1 MQSPIRKEKDTFTYS
16 DYLTWPDDERWEI
29 IDGIAYAMSPSPKE
43 AHQRI
48 SMRLS
53 GFFDSALN
61 GKACVPYAAPFDV
74 VFSEK
79 DVVQPDVFVVCDS
92 KKITLDNIQ
101 GAPDLIIEI
110 LSPSTADK
118 DRTAKMELYERN
130 GVKEY
135 LILDPVYQCVNRYV
149 LGENGKYL
157 PPEYFNAQKELSLV
171 SLPGL
176 NLTLW
181 EIFGVEPNEKK

>member
-1 MQSPIRKEKDTFTYS
+1 MQSPLRKEKELFTYS

-29 IDGIAYAMSPSPKE
+29 IDGVAYAMCPSPKE
-43 AHQRI
+43 AHQKI
-48 SMRLS
+48 SFNITLMLGTLLANKPCS
-53 GFFDSALN
+53 LYYS
-61 GKACVPYAAPFDV
+61 PFDV

-118 DRTAKMELYERN
+118 DRSVKKDLYERN

-135 LILDPVYQCVNRYV
+135 LLFDPVYQCVNRYV
-149 LGENGKYL
+149 LGENSKFL

-176 NLTLW
+176 SLSLW
-181 EIFGVEPNEKK
+181 TIFGVEKMLP

>member
-1 MQSPIRKEKDTFTYS
+1 MHKEKETFTYS

-29 IDGIAYAMSPSPKE
+29 IDGVAYAMSPSPRE

-53 GFFDSALN
+53 GILESALE
-61 GKACVPYAAPFDV
+61 GKTCVPYAAPFDV

-79 DVVQPDVFVVCDS
+79 DVVQPDVFVICDR
-92 KKITLDNIQ
+92 KKITDDNIQ

-110 LSPSTADK
+110 LSPSTSEK
-118 DRTAKMELYERN
+118 DQTVKKELYERN

-135 LILDPVYQCVNRYV
+135 LIFDPVCQCVNRYL

-157 PPEYFNAQKELSLV
+157 SPEYFNAQKELPLI

-176 NLTLW
+176 SLPLW
-181 EIFGVEPNEKK
+181 KIFGLEIPQDKTL